1 MSRNSVAHRMLR
13 LALSGGL
20 DSCVLLHAL
29 VQAKKTLPFDLQVMH
44 IHHGLSQHA
53 DEWAQFSTRLC
64 QYHNLPL
71 EVVHVQVDKKSGL
84 GIEAAAR
91 KVRYEALFKGRFDG
105 LMLAQHQDDQAET
118 FLLQLLRGAGLKG
131 LSGMARYD
139 ADKQIMRPFL
149 DISRQEIER
158 YANHAQL
165 SWVEDES
172 NLDTS
177 FDRNYCRHVLMPI
190 IEERFP
196 AAQKTLARS
205 ASHLAEAASLLDDL
219 AEIDAQ
225 KYLAEKAL
233 KVDALQVLSGERAK
247 NLMRWWL
254 AQQGVVMPSKERL
267 DEMLVQLREAKSD
280 AKLKIQLGNVL
291 ARRYQGFIYLED
303 DQQGSPI
310 SLSWQGESSLLMPD
324 GSRLTFEKKLGQGL
338 ALERLGGHKLR
349 IASRA
354 GGERFKPDLNRPT
367 RTLKYLLQEI
377 NMPPWQ
383 RERLPLVYLNDALA
397 VVPNVG
403 VNCQMQATDHEQGLL
418 ITWQPS

>member
-1 MSRNSVAHRMLR
+1 
-13 LALSGGL
+13 
-20 DSCVLLHAL
+20 LLHAL
-29 VQAKKTLPFDLQVMH
+29 LEAKKTLPFDLQVMH
-44 IHHGLSQHA
+44 VHHGLSQNA
-53 DEWAQFSTRLC
+53 DAWGQFCTALC
-64 QYHNLPL
+64 QHHNLPL
-71 EVVHVQVDKKSGL
+71 ELVRVQVDQKSGL

-91 KVRYEALFKGRFDG
+91 KVRYEALLKGRFDG

-131 LSGMARYD
+131 LAAMARFD
-139 ADKQIMRPFL
+139 SDKRIMRPLL

-158 YANHAQL
+158 YATHMQL

-172 NLDTS
+172 NQDTS
-177 FDRNYCRHVLMPI
+177 FDRNYCRHELMPI
-190 IEERFP
+190 IEKRFP

-205 ASHLAEAASLLDDL
+205 ASHIAEAASLLDDL

-225 KYLAEKAL
+225 RYLTEMAL
-233 KVDALQVLSGERAK
+233 KVDAVQDLSERRAK

-254 AQQGVVMPSKERL
+254 ARQDVVMPSKERL
-267 DEMLVQLREAKSD
+267 DEMLVQLSEAKSD
-280 AKLKIQLGNVL
+280 AKLKIQLGDVL
-291 ARRYQGFIYLED
+291 VRRYQGVIYLERE
-303 DQQGSPI
+303 QQGLPI
-310 SLSWQGESSLLMPD
+310 SLSWQGESSLRMPD
-324 GSRLTFEKKLGQGL
+324 GSQLIFEKKLGQGL

-367 RTLKYLLQEI
+367 RTLKYLLQEA

-383 RERLPLVYLNDALA
+383 RERLPLVYLDDALA

-403 VNCQMQATDHEQGLL
+403 VNCQMQAMQHEQGLV
-418 ITWQPS
+418 ITWQAS